1 MKIRT
6 KLIMGF
12 GTIIIFMVIL
22 TSFGINRLY
31 HVHNLMDNLTQV
43 HYLKVSLASTIQ
55 NEENN
60 IAKSMRNLVL
70 LEDEDGMKQE
80 NKILEQAVRGASD
93 ALIALEKVES
103 SEATKRAIM
112 QLRRDGE
119 SYTEFQIK
127 VIEAI
132 KANDKTKAAMLL
144 TQEGREFQSRL
155 SASIGDVIALQQLA
169 MSEAARD
176 ARQVFFDSLILFSF
190 LFLLTLFIGTGIT
203 IALIRNISQ
212 GLHKVSVVMTDFV
225 KGDGDLSAR
234 VEINSHDEIGQVAS
248 AFNTM
253 AEVLE
258 NQAISEKIRNQSNAD
273 QGWIKEH
280 VVSISQRLHE
290 EDELSSLVKKL
301 IKDITPLAGAQYGLI
316 YLNEA
321 KGKQQQLECYGSY
334 GHENGENYVNSV
346 RLGQGLVGQC
356 ALDNKPIYA
365 TQLPENYIKIS
376 SGLGD
381 AKPSFLAIFPL
392 LFEKQNLAV
401 IELASFQE
409 FTPVQLELVEKVAE
423 YIAIVI
429 ASLKKRITIQDLLQ
443 TSQILTEESQAQ
455 SEELQ
460 SQSEE
465 LRMQQEELEQTNMI
479 LKEKAQLL
487 EDQNNKYIAKNMEVE
502 FAKIELER
510 KAEQLSTSSKYKSEF
525 LANMSHEL
533 RTPLNSMLILAKLL
547 ADNKEGNL
555 SPKQVEYASTVH
567 SSGHDLFILINEILD
582 LSKVESG
589 KMEVNGSFVGFTSI
603 TEFVKRQFSPIAGQK
618 GLEFQCIEHPGL
630 PDSIYTDQ
638 QLLQQILQNLLSNA
652 FKFTNQGSVIYEV
665 KSITKTAG
673 DIIAFSVTDTGIGVA
688 ADKQEMIFDA
698 FLQADGRSSRIYGG
712 TGLGLSISRKLA
724 ELLGGSVEV
733 ESEEGAGSTF
743 TLLLPDKFMT
753 PDLMGS
759 AHAGEPAQGLPAA
772 SEAAAAYSAS
782 TGGKRID
789 FTIAREKRLLIVED
803 DPIQRNLIKQWLDA
817 EGLEIMAVSTVD
829 DAMAALNQI
838 KFDCMVL
845 GLGLVDVTEMELL
858 EFVKGDEVLQD
869 MPIIIYTS
877 RILTLKE
884 EHKLRKYAYS
894 IILKDGKSSERL
906 ASETHYLLHHYQLLN
921 DGQSNAGVFA
931 KEEVF
936 IDKKILLVDDDIRNV
951 FALSSVLESY
961 RMQVIFAENGKVGL
975 ELLEQNP
982 DIDLV
987 LMDVMMPEMDGYQT
1001 MKCIRNIPRFQDLP
1015 IIAITAKAMK
1025 EDRDK
1030 CIYAGASDY
1039 ITKPIPIDK
1048 LLSLMQ
1054 VWFYK

>member
-6 KLIMGF
+6 KLIIGF
-12 GTIIIFMVIL
+12 STVIIFMIIL
-22 TSFGINRLY
+22 TGFGINRLFQL
-31 HVHNLMDNLTQV
+31 HSLMDDLTQV

-55 NEENN
+55 NEVNS
-60 IAKSMRNLVL
+60 IAIGMRNLVL
-70 LEDEDGMKQE
+70 LEDEEEMLQE
-80 NKILEQAVRGASD
+80 YTVLEQALRKATD
-93 ALIALEKVES
+93 ALEALEKVES
-103 SEATKRAIM
+103 PESSKLAINK
-112 QLRRDGE
+112 LRREGE
-119 SYTEFQIK
+119 SYVQFQVK
-127 VIEAI
+127 VIDAL
-132 KANDKTKAAMLL
+132 KAKDKTKAARLL
-144 TQEGREFQSRL
+144 IQEGGDFQTRL
-155 SASIGDVIALQQLA
+155 SASIEDVILLQQQA
-169 MSEAARD
+169 MSEAAKESEK
-176 ARQVFFDSLILFSF
+176 VYYNSVILFSILF
-190 LFLLTLFIGTGIT
+190 LFALIIGAGIT
-203 IALIRNISQ
+203 IAVTRNISQ
-212 GLHKVSVVMTDFV
+212 GLHKVSVVMTDFS

-234 VEINSHDEIGQVAS
+234 VELNSHDEIGQVAS

-253 AEVLE
+253 AQVLE
-258 NQAISEKIRNQSNAD
+258 NQANSEKIRNRSNAE
-273 QGWIKEH
+273 QSWIREH
-280 VVSISQRLHE
+280 VVSISQLLQGV
-290 EDELSSLVKKL
+290 DDLSSLAKKL
-301 IKDITPLAGAQYGLI
+301 IKDITPLAGAHYGLI

-334 GHENGENYVNSV
+334 GHEDGEHYVNSM

-356 ALDNKPIYA
+356 ALENKPIYV
-365 TQLPENYIKIS
+365 TQIPENYIKIS
-376 SGLGD
+376 SGLGE
-381 AKPSFLAIFPL
+381 ARPSFLVIFPL
-392 LFEKQNLAV
+392 FFEKQNLAV

-409 FTPVQLELVEKVAE
+409 FTPVQLELIEKVSE
-423 YIAIVI
+423 HIAIVI

-443 TSQILTEESQAQ
+443 TSQMLTEESQAQ

-487 EDQNNKYIAKNMEVE
+487 EDQNNKYIAKNTEVE

-555 SPKQVEYASTVH
+555 SPKQVEYATTVH
-567 SSGHDLFILINEILD
+567 SSGHDLFNLINEILD

-589 KMEVNGSFVGFTSI
+589 KMDVNGSFIGFASI
-603 TEFVKRQFSPIAGQK
+603 TEFIKRQFNPIAGQK

-652 FKFTNQGSVIYEV
+652 FKFTNQGSVTYEV
-665 KSITKTAG
+665 KSIKKAAG

-688 ADKQEMIFDA
+688 AEKQEIIFDA
-698 FLQADGRSSRIYGG
+698 FLQADGRASRSYGG

-724 ELLGGSVEV
+724 ELLGGVVEV

-743 TLLLPDKFMT
+743 TLLLPDKFISSGIKP
-753 PDLMGS
+753 PDI
-759 AHAGEPAQGLPAA
+759 EPTAVLPAIT
-772 SEAAAAYSAS
+772 EAAAAYSANE
-782 TGGKRID
+782 TDIRID
-789 FTIAREKRLLIVED
+789 FSAEREKRLLIVED
-803 DPIQRNLIKQWLDA
+803 DAIQRGLIKQWLDA
-817 EGLEIMAVSTVD
+817 EGLDIMALSTGE
-829 DAMAALNQI
+829 DAMAALKQI

-845 GLGLVDVTEMELL
+845 DLGLADVTEMDLL
-858 EFVKGDEVLQD
+858 EFVKQDDILQT
-869 MPIIIYTS
+869 MPIIIYTGRTLS
-877 RILTLKE
+877 LKE
-884 EHKLRKYAYS
+884 EHRLRRYADS

-906 ASETHYLLHHYQLLN
+906 ASETHYLLHHHRILN
-921 DGQSNAGVFA
+921 EAQPKAGGFS

-961 RMQVIFAENGKVGL
+961 RMQVIFAENGRVGL
-975 ELLEQNP
+975 ELLELNP

-987 LMDVMMPEMDGYQT
+987 LMDMMMPEMDGYQT
-1001 MKCIRNIPRFQDLP
+1001 MTCIRNIPSFQDLP